1 MSTPSNMPTG
11 TSRALF
17 DPAGVWTIVV
27 AGGSGQRFG
36 AHKQFLP
43 LGPKQMVAWA
53 VDTALQVSAGVVV
66 VVPEVS
72 DFASSDARVH
82 VVQGG
87 VSRTESVRNGL
98 AVVPTSA
105 QVVCVHDAAR
115 PFASVE
121 LFQAVVQELS
131 PTVQAA
137 VPALAVVDTVKVIDE
152 STNEVLS
159 TPLRSTLRAVQTPQA
174 FHAAIL
180 REAHLVAEHEN
191 REGTDD
197 ASLVEAIGGYVVV
210 VPGNV
215 MNRKITTPED
225 FAWAQNAVSE
235 VLEGNA

>member
-1 MSTPSNMPTG
+1 MPTG
-11 TSRALF
+11 ASCALF
-17 DPAGVWTIVV
+17 DPTGVWTIVV

-98 AVVPTSA
+98 AAVPTSA

-115 PFASVE
+115 PFAAVE

-159 TPLRSTLRAVQTPQA
+159 TPLRGTLRAVQTPQA

-180 REAHLVAEHEN
+180 RKAHLVAELEN

-210 VPGNV
+210 VPGSV

-225 FAWAQNAVSE
+225 FAWAQNAVYE

>member
-1 MSTPSNMPTG
+1 MSAPSNMPTG

-17 DPAGVWTIVV
+17 APTGVWTIVV

-98 AVVPTSA
+98 AAVPTSA

>member
-1 MSTPSNMPTG
+1 M
-11 TSRALF
+11 
-17 DPAGVWTIVV
+17 
-27 AGGSGQRFG
+27 
-36 AHKQFLP
+36 
-43 LGPKQMVAWA
+43 
-53 VDTALQVSAGVVV
+53 
-66 VVPEVS
+66 PEVS

-98 AVVPTSA
+98 AAVPTSA

>member
-1 MSTPSNMPTG
+1 MSAPSNMPTG

-17 DPAGVWTIVV
+17 DPTGVWTIVV

-98 AVVPTSA
+98 AVVPTTA

>member
-1 MSTPSNMPTG
+1 MPTG

-17 DPAGVWTIVV
+17 DPTGVWTIVV

-36 AHKQFLP
+36 AHKQFLA
-43 LGPKQMVAWA
+43 LGPKEMVAWA
-53 VDTALQVSAGVVV
+53 VDTALQVSVGVVV

-98 AVVPTSA
+98 AVVPTTA

>member
-11 TSRALF
+11 TSGALF
-17 DPAGVWTIVV
+17 DPSGVWTIVV

-36 AHKQFLP
+36 AQKQFLA
-43 LGPKQMVAWA
+43 LGSQSMLAWA
-53 VDTALQVSAGVVV
+53 VETALQASAGVVV
-66 VVPEVS
+66 VVPDVG
-72 DFASSDARVH
+72 DFASSDARVL

-87 VSRTESVRNGL
+87 TTRTHSVRNGL
-98 AVVPTSA
+98 AMVPTAA

-137 VPALAVVDTVKVIDE
+137 VPALVVVDTVKVINE

-174 FHAAIL
+174 FHASIL

-210 VPGNV
+210 VPGDM

-225 FAWAQNAVSE
+225 FAWAQNMVPK
-235 VLEGNA
+235 VLKGNS

>member
-17 DPAGVWTIVV
+17 APTGVWTIVV

-98 AVVPTSA
+98 AAVPTSA

>member
-1 MSTPSNMPTG
+1 MSAPSNMPTG

-17 DPAGVWTIVV
+17 DPTGVWTIVV

-36 AHKQFLP
+36 AHKQFLA
-43 LGPKQMVAWA
+43 LGPKEMVAWA

-98 AVVPTSA
+98 AAVPTSA

>member
-1 MSTPSNMPTG
+1 MPTG

-17 DPAGVWTIVV
+17 DPTGVWTIVV

-36 AHKQFLP
+36 AHKQFLA

-72 DFASSDARVH
+72 DFASSDTRVH

-87 VSRTESVRNGL
+87 ASRTHSVRNGL
-98 AVVPTSA
+98 AEVPTSA
-105 QVVCVHDAAR
+105 EVVCVHDAAR

-121 LFQAVVQELS
+121 LFQAVVHELS

-137 VPALAVVDTVKVIDE
+137 VPALAVVDTVKVVDE

-159 TPLRSTLRAVQTPQA
+159 TLLRSTLRAVQTPQA

-180 REAHLVAEHEN
+180 REAHLAAELEN

-225 FAWAQNAVSE
+225 FAWAQNAVTE
-235 VLEGNA
+235 VLEGNS

>member
-1 MSTPSNMPTG
+1 MPTG

-17 DPAGVWTIVV
+17 DPTGVWTIVV

-36 AHKQFLP
+36 AHKQFLA

-72 DFASSDARVH
+72 DFASSDVRVH

-87 VSRTESVRNGL
+87 ASRTHSVRNGL

-131 PTVQAA
+131 PTVQAT
-137 VPALAVVDTVKVIDE
+137 VPALAVVDTVKVVDE

-159 TPLRSTLRAVQTPQA
+159 TLLRSTLRAVQTPQA

-180 REAHLVAEHEN
+180 REAHLAAELEN

-225 FAWAQNAVSE
+225 FAWAQNAVTE
-235 VLEGNA
+235 VLEGNS

>member
-1 MSTPSNMPTG
+1 MSAPSNMPTG

-17 DPAGVWTIVV
+17 DPTGVWTIVV

-98 AVVPTSA
+98 AAVPTSA

-235 VLEGNA
+235 VLEGNV

>member
-1 MSTPSNMPTG
+1 MSTPPNMPPG

-17 DPAGVWTIVV
+17 NPAGVWTIVV

-36 AHKQFLP
+36 AHKQFLA
-43 LGPKQMVAWA
+43 LGPKKMVAWA

-72 DFASSDARVH
+72 DFASSDARVQ

-87 VSRTESVRNGL
+87 PSRTHSVRNGL

-121 LFQAVVQELS
+121 LFQAVVHELS

-137 VPALAVVDTVKVIDE
+137 VPALAVVDTVKVVDE

-159 TPLRSTLRAVQTPQA
+159 TLLRSTLRAVQTPQA

-180 REAHLVAEHEN
+180 REAHLAAELEN

-225 FAWAQNAVSE
+225 FAWAQNAVTE
-235 VLEGNA
+235 VLEGNS

>member
-11 TSRALF
+11 TSGALI
-17 DPAGVWTIVV
+17 DPSGTWTIVV

-36 AHKQFLP
+36 AQKQFLA
-43 LGPKQMVAWA
+43 LGSRSMLAWA

-87 VSRTESVRNGL
+87 TSRTQSVRNGL
-98 AVVPTSA
+98 AAVPTSA
-105 QVVCVHDAAR
+105 EVVCVHDAAR

-131 PTVQAA
+131 PTVQGA
-137 VPALAVVDTVKVIDE
+137 VPALAVVDTVKVVDE
-152 STNEVLS
+152 ATNEVLN

-174 FHAAIL
+174 FHASIL
-180 REAHLVAEHEN
+180 REAHLAAEHEK

-210 VPGNV
+210 VPGDV

-225 FAWAQNAVSE
+225 FAWAQNAVVE
-235 VLEGNA
+235 VLKGNS

>member
-1 MSTPSNMPTG
+1 MSAPSTMPTG

-17 DPAGVWTIVV
+17 APTGVWTIVV

-98 AVVPTSA
+98 AAVPTTA

>member
-87 VSRTESVRNGL
+87 ASRTHSVRNGL
-98 AVVPTSA
+98 AEVPTAA

-115 PFASVE
+115 PCASVE

-137 VPALAVVDTVKVIDE
+137 VPALAVVDTVKVVDE

-159 TPLRSTLRAVQTPQA
+159 TLQRSTLRAVQTPQA

>member
-1 MSTPSNMPTG
+1 MSAPSNMPTG

-17 DPAGVWTIVV
+17 DPTGVWTIVV

-36 AHKQFLP
+36 AHKQFLA
-43 LGPKQMVAWA
+43 LGPKEMVAWA
-53 VDTALQVSAGVVV
+53 VDTALQVSVGVVV

-98 AVVPTSA
+98 AAVPTSA

-235 VLEGNA
+235 VLEGNV

>member
-1 MSTPSNMPTG
+1 MSAPSTMPTG

-17 DPAGVWTIVV
+17 DPTGVWTIVV
-27 AGGSGQRFG
+27 AGGNGQRFG

-98 AVVPTSA
+98 AAVPTSA

>member
-1 MSTPSNMPTG
+1 MSAPSNMPTG

-17 DPAGVWTIVV
+17 DPTGVWTIVV
-27 AGGSGQRFG
+27 AGGSGLRFG
-36 AHKQFLP
+36 THKQFLP
-43 LGPKQMVAWA
+43 LGPKAMVAWA

-87 VSRTESVRNGL
+87 VSRTHSVRNGL

-137 VPALAVVDTVKVIDE
+137 VPALAVVDTVKVVDE

-159 TPLRSTLRAVQTPQA
+159 TLLRSTLRAVQTPQA

-180 REAHLVAEHEN
+180 REAHLAAELEN

-225 FAWAQNAVSE
+225 FAWAQNAVTE
-235 VLEGNA
+235 VLEGNL

>member
-1 MSTPSNMPTG
+1 MSAPSNMPTG

-17 DPAGVWTIVV
+17 DPTGVWTIVV

-43 LGPKQMVAWA
+43 LGPKEMVAWA

-98 AVVPTSA
+98 AAVPTSA

>member
-1 MSTPSNMPTG
+1 MSAPSTMPTG

-17 DPAGVWTIVV
+17 APTGVWTIVV

-98 AVVPTSA
+98 AAVPTSA

>member
-11 TSRALF
+11 TSRAMF
-17 DPAGVWTIVV
+17 DPTGVWTIVV

-36 AHKQFLP
+36 AQKQFLA
-43 LGPKQMVAWA
+43 LGSRAMVAWA
-53 VDTALQVSAGVVV
+53 VDAALQVSAGVVV
-66 VVPEVS
+66 VVPEMS
-72 DFASSDARVH
+72 DFVSGDARVQIVH
-82 VVQGG
+82 GG
-87 VSRTESVRNGL
+87 ASRTQSVRNGL
-98 AVVPTSA
+98 AAVPTSA
-105 QVVCVHDAAR
+105 EVVCVHDAAR

-131 PTVQAA
+131 PMVQGV

-152 STNEVLS
+152 STDEVLN

-180 REAHLVAEHEN
+180 REAHLAAEQEN

-210 VPGNV
+210 VPGDV

-225 FAWAQNAVSE
+225 FAWAENVIANMQR
-235 VLEGNA
+235 GNS

>member
-1 MSTPSNMPTG
+1 MSAPSNMPTG

-17 DPAGVWTIVV
+17 DPTGVWTIVV

-98 AVVPTSA
+98 AAVPTTA

>member
-1 MSTPSNMPTG
+1 MSTPPNMPPG

-17 DPAGVWTIVV
+17 NPAGVWTIVV

-36 AHKQFLP
+36 AHKQFLA

-72 DFASSDARVH
+72 DFASSDTRVH

-87 VSRTESVRNGL
+87 ASRTHSVRNGL
-98 AVVPTSA
+98 AEVPTSA

-121 LFQAVVQELS
+121 LFQAVVHELS

-137 VPALAVVDTVKVIDE
+137 VPALAVVDTVKVVDE

-159 TPLRSTLRAVQTPQA
+159 TLLRSTLRAVQTPQA

-180 REAHLVAEHEN
+180 REAHLAAELEN

-235 VLEGNA
+235 VLEGNS

>member
-1 MSTPSNMPTG
+1 MSAPSNMPTG

-17 DPAGVWTIVV
+17 DPTGVWTIVV

-36 AHKQFLP
+36 AHKQFLA
-43 LGPKQMVAWA
+43 LGPKEMVAWA
-53 VDTALQVSAGVVV
+53 VDTALQVSVGVVV

-98 AVVPTSA
+98 AAVPTSA

>member
-1 MSTPSNMPTG
+1 MPTG

-17 DPAGVWTIVV
+17 DPTGVWTIVV

-36 AHKQFLP
+36 AHKQFLA
-43 LGPKQMVAWA
+43 LGPKELVAWA
-53 VDTALQVSAGVVV
+53 VDTALQVSVGVVV

-98 AVVPTSA
+98 AVVPTTA

>member
-1 MSTPSNMPTG
+1 MSAPSNMPTG

-17 DPAGVWTIVV
+17 DPTGVWTIVV

-98 AVVPTSA
+98 AAVPTSA

>member
-1 MSTPSNMPTG
+1 MSAPSNMPTG

-17 DPAGVWTIVV
+17 DPTGVWTIVV
-27 AGGSGQRFG
+27 AGGIGHRFG
-36 AHKQFLP
+36 AYKQFLP
-43 LGPKQMVAWA
+43 LGAKQMVAWA
-53 VDTALQVSAGVVV
+53 VDTALQVSVGVVV

-72 DFASSDARVH
+72 DFASTDVRVH

-98 AVVPTSA
+98 AGVPTDA
-105 QVVCVHDAAR
+105 LVVCVHDAAR

-152 STNEVLS
+152 STNEVMS
-159 TPLRSTLRAVQTPQA
+159 TLQRSTLRAVQTPQA

-210 VPGNV
+210 VPGDV

-235 VLEGNA
+235 VIEGNA

>member
-1 MSTPSNMPTG
+1 MPTG
-11 TSRALF
+11 ASRALF
-17 DPAGVWTIVV
+17 DPTGVWTIVV

-53 VDTALQVSAGVVV
+53 VDTALQVSVGVVV

-87 VSRTESVRNGL
+87 VSRTHSVRNGL
-98 AVVPTSA
+98 AAVPTSA

-159 TPLRSTLRAVQTPQA
+159 TPLRGTLRAVQTPQA

-180 REAHLVAEHEN
+180 REAHLVAELEN

-225 FAWAQNAVSE
+225 FAWAQNAAYE

>member
-1 MSTPSNMPTG
+1 MPTG

-17 DPAGVWTIVV
+17 DPTGVWTIVV

-98 AVVPTSA
+98 AAVPTSA

>member
-1 MSTPSNMPTG
+1 MSAPSNMPTG

-17 DPAGVWTIVV
+17 DPTGVWTIVV

-98 AVVPTSA
+98 AAVPTAA
-105 QVVCVHDAAR
+105 QVICVHDAAR

>member
-1 MSTPSNMPTG
+1 MPTG

-17 DPAGVWTIVV
+17 DPTGVWTIVV

-36 AHKQFLP
+36 AHKQFLA
-43 LGPKQMVAWA
+43 LGPKEMVAWA
-53 VDTALQVSAGVVV
+53 VDTALQVSVGVVV

-98 AVVPTSA
+98 AAVPTSA

>member
-1 MSTPSNMPTG
+1 MPTG

-17 DPAGVWTIVV
+17 DPTGVWTIVV
-27 AGGSGQRFG
+27 AGGNGQRFG

-53 VDTALQVSAGVVV
+53 VDTALQVSVGVVV

-98 AVVPTSA
+98 AAVPTSA

>member
-1 MSTPSNMPTG
+1 MSAPSTMPTG

-17 DPAGVWTIVV
+17 APTGVWTIVV

-53 VDTALQVSAGVVV
+53 VDTALQVSVGVVV

-98 AVVPTSA
+98 AAVPTSA

>member
-1 MSTPSNMPTG
+1 MSAPPNMPTG

-87 VSRTESVRNGL
+87 LSRTHSVRNGL
-98 AVVPTSA
+98 AEVPTSA
-105 QVVCVHDAAR
+105 EVVCVHDAAR

-137 VPALAVVDTVKVIDE
+137 VPALAVVDTVKVVDE

-159 TPLRSTLRAVQTPQA
+159 TLLRSTLRAVQTPQA

-180 REAHLVAEHEN
+180 REAHLAAELEN

-225 FAWAQNAVSE
+225 FAWAQNAVTE
-235 VLEGNA
+235 VLEGNS

>member
-1 MSTPSNMPTG
+1 MSAPSSMPTG
-11 TSRALF
+11 TPRALF
-17 DPAGVWTIVV
+17 DPTGVWTIVL
-27 AGGSGQRFG
+27 AGGNGQRFG

-43 LGPKQMVAWA
+43 LGPKAMVAWA

-72 DFASSDARVH
+72 DFTSGDARVH

-87 VSRTESVRNGL
+87 ASRTESVRNGL
-98 AVVPTSA
+98 AEVPTAA

-137 VPALAVVDTVKVIDE
+137 VPALAVVDTVKVINE
-152 STNEVLS
+152 STNEVLN

-174 FHAAIL
+174 FHAGIL

>member
-1 MSTPSNMPTG
+1 MPTG

-17 DPAGVWTIVV
+17 DPTGVWTIVV
-27 AGGSGQRFG
+27 AGGNGQRFG

-87 VSRTESVRNGL
+87 ASRTHSVRNGL
-98 AVVPTSA
+98 AEVPTAA
-105 QVVCVHDAAR
+105 QVVCVHD
-115 PFASVE
+115 
-121 LFQAVVQELS
+121 
-131 PTVQAA
+131 A
-137 VPALAVVDTVKVIDE
+137 VPALAVVDTVKVVDE

-159 TPLRSTLRAVQTPQA
+159 TLQRSTLRAVQTPQA

-225 FAWAQNAVSE
+225 FAWAQNAISE

>member
-1 MSTPSNMPTG
+1 MPTG

-17 DPAGVWTIVV
+17 DPTGVWTIVV

-36 AHKQFLP
+36 AHKQFLA

-87 VSRTESVRNGL
+87 VSRTHSVRNGL
-98 AVVPTSA
+98 AEVPTSA

-131 PTVQAA
+131 PTVQAT
-137 VPALAVVDTVKVIDE
+137 VPALAVVDTVKVVDE

-159 TPLRSTLRAVQTPQA
+159 TLQRSTLRAVQTPQA

-180 REAHLVAEHEN
+180 REAHLAAELEN

-225 FAWAQNAVSE
+225 FAWAQNAVTE
-235 VLEGNA
+235 VLEGNSWIFA